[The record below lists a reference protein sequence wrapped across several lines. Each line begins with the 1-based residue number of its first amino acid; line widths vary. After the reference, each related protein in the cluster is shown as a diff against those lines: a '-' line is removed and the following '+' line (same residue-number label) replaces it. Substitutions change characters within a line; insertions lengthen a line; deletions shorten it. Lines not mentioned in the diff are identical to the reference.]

1 MTTSLSTPPQPGAKA
16 AIAIKAIGTRRTVE
30 DWRRII
36 ADDLSHAVAG
46 IIAAGQH
53 LREAKDE
60 VEHGEWLPLLK
71 TLKLGER
78 TAQMLMKIAANEVL
92 ANPNHWFAFPMSWT
106 TLHALATL
114 DPKLLEAK
122 IVDGTITPEIE
133 RRDVAA
139 LKAPAAADDD
149 NVIDDEH
156 PPMGE
161 EEPEEDALAVPVNDG
176 DRGEDTHAPM
186 DPERMRRLEIENEGL
201 KSEVEELK
209 LERDRLRERVAEL
222 EAKLAGAA
230 QAEKPKRGR
239 PKGSKNKPKPPV
251 SSVVSGDVLGNDSG
265 PIPDFL
271 DRTKAARAEVAA

>member
-1 MTTSLSTPPQPGAKA
+1 
-16 AIAIKAIGTRRTVE
+16 
-30 DWRRII
+30 
-36 ADDLSHAVAG
+36 
-46 IIAAGQH
+46 
-53 LREAKDE
+53 
-60 VEHGEWLPLLK
+60 
-71 TLKLGER
+71 
-78 TAQMLMKIAANEVL
+78 
-92 ANPNHWFAFPMSWT
+92 MSWT
-106 TLHALATL
+106 TPHALATL

-186 DPERMRRLEIENEGL
+186 GPERMRRLEIENEGL